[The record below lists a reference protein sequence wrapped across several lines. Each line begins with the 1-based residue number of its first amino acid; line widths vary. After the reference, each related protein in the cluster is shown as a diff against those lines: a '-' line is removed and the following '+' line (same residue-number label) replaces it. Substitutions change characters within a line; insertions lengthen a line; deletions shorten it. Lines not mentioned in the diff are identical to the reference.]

1 MKQVEY
7 WLWWITDELNGK
19 RRRSSWRMSEVEA
32 LAAYPDAVRVE
43 GTCEVR
49 HLPDTPAERRA
60 ALPGR
65 PQG

>member
-1 MKQVEY
+1 MKAVEY
-7 WLWWITDELNGK
+7 WIWWITDELTGK
-19 RRRSSWRMSEVEA
+19 RRRSSWRMSEAEA
-32 LAAYPDAVRVE
+32 LAAYPDAERVD

-49 HLPDTPAERRA
+49 HLPSTPAERRA